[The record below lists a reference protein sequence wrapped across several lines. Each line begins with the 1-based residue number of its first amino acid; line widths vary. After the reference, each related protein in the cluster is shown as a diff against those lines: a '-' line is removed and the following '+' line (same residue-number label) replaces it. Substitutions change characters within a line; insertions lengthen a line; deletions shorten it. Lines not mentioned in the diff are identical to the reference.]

1 MSIWPPVA
9 TAPCARLVVAFFF
22 QDGCSAGAVNIN
34 QKSHSPEFKD
44 QALRELRERGSRTQ
58 NSVALELNCG
68 GLI

>member
-1 MSIWPPVA
+1 M
-9 TAPCARLVVAFFF
+9 
-22 QDGCSAGAVNIN
+22 N